1 MTYREKLQI
10 EHPES
15 IKTYCLGGCDGCP
28 GDYGYEIKKSCIGAS
43 KKKCRKCWDREIP
56 GTEVKEM
63 TRDDLKD
70 GMVCER
76 RDGEL
81 MMWFNG
87 MLCGLKSYCSGIGE
101 DLKNIIGYS
110 DLDIIRVYRTNGL
123 TLTDMLVKRHLT
135 LIWERKELKEMT
147 LADIERELGYPVK
160 IVSAEGQEA

>member
-1 MTYREKLQI
+1 MTYREKLQMD
-10 EHPES
+10 
-15 IKTYCLGGCDGCP
+15 YP
-28 GDYGYEIKKSCIGAS
+28 GIVKKGEEIKECIGYYEFANGAE
-43 KKKCRKCWDREIP
+43 CIQDCEKCWDREIP
-56 GTEVKEM
+56 GTEDKEM
-63 TRDDLKD
+63 TRADLKD

-87 MLCGLKSYCSGIGE
+87 MLCGMKSYCSRIGE

-123 TLTDMLVKRHLT
+123 TLTDMLAKRHLT
-135 LIWERKELKEMT
+135 LIWERKEPKEMT

-160 IVSAEGQEA
+160 IVSAEEV